1 MLRGLQALITVIEIV
16 GSFIW
21 VRLLYSQKESSLLKK
36 IMYVAG
42 VILIIAL
49 TIFQRNGAMYSR
61 YYLLI
66 CIGLSS
72 LVYFLR
78 FRCRK
83 QYFFM
88 MAIYY
93 ESIYCLDLIT
103 SILVGYFTDNPGF
116 MLEQQYTLKFER
128 ILIYLFTRCV
138 TAGLFFAICAVKDR
152 LTFFLYEKWVYQIPF
167 FEHLILS
174 GCDIVLSPSSQKQ
187 SLAWPRVRVLFI
199 AGILFIFALIAFYI
213 HSMAESMSE
222 LVEMQK
228 SLYAQGYKNI
238 TLRIREKERLFHDMK
253 NHLLAIQGMVK
264 AGQMEQI
271 GKYVDRL
278 YESYGSTQEYTGK
291 HLVDYLISEKA
302 AYAQNCG
309 ISVDMNCGS
318 LLNGEKEDEDMD
330 WATVLG
336 NLWDN
341 AIESCERCAE
351 EKQIRFSMGQ
361 RGNIVSIHME
371 NSCPVSAKRT
381 GLRTLKNPD
390 EMHGIGMR
398 SIRYVIAKYNGC
410 LDWEC
415 KGEIFVI
422 DITMYMG

>member
-1 MLRGLQALITVIEIV
+1 MLQGVQAFITVIEVV

-21 VRLLYSQKESSLLKK
+21 VRLLYVPKKSSLIKK
-36 IMYVAG
+36 IVYVVG
-42 VILIIAL
+42 VILIVAL
-49 TIFQRNGAMYSR
+49 TIFQRNVAMYSR
-61 YYLLI
+61 HYLLI
-66 CIGLSS
+66 CIELCS
-72 LVYFLR
+72 LVYFWR
-78 FRCRK
+78 FGCRG

-103 SILVGYFTDNPGF
+103 SILVGTFTDNPGF
-116 MLEQQYTLKFER
+116 MLEQQFTLKFER
-128 ILIYLFTRCV
+128 ILIYLFTRCIA
-138 TAGLFFAICAVKDR
+138 AGLFLAVYAVKDK
-152 LTFFLYEKWVYQIPF
+152 LTFFLYEKWVYLLPF
-167 FEHLILS
+167 FEHLILF
-174 GCDIVLSPSSQKQ
+174 GCDIVLSSSRQEQ
-187 SLAWPRVRVLFI
+187 NLAWLRVRVLFI
-199 AGILFIFALIAFYI
+199 AGILLIFALTVFYI

-222 LVEMQK
+222 LAEMQK
-228 SLYAQGYKNI
+228 SLYAQSYKNI
-238 TLRIREKERLFHDMK
+238 TLRMGEKERLFHDMK

-264 AGQMEQI
+264 AGRMEQI

-278 YESYGSTQEYTGK
+278 CESYGSTQEYTGK

-302 AYAQNCG
+302 AYAQTCG
-309 ISVDMNCGS
+309 ISVDLNCGS

-330 WATVLG
+330 WAAVLG

-341 AIESCERCAE
+341 AIESCERCAG
-351 EKQIRFSMGQ
+351 EKQIRFCMGQ

-381 GLRTLKNPD
+381 GIRTLKNPN
-390 EMHGIGMR
+390 EIHGIGMR
-398 SIRYVIAKYNGC
+398 SIRYVIAKYHGC

-415 KGEIFVI
+415 KGEVFVI

>member
-1 MLRGLQALITVIEIV
+1 MLQGVQALITVIEIV

-21 VRLLYSQKESSLLKK
+21 VRLLYAPKKSSPIKK
-36 IMYVAG
+36 IVYVAG
-42 VILIIAL
+42 VMLIIAL
-49 TIFQRNGAMYSR
+49 TIFQRNVAMYSR
-61 YYLLI
+61 HYLLF

-72 LVYFLR
+72 LVYFGR
-78 FRCRK
+78 FGCRR

-93 ESIYCLDLIT
+93 ESIYCLDLII
-103 SILVGYFTDNPGF
+103 SILVGTFTNNPGF
-116 MLEQQYTLKFER
+116 MLEQQDTLKFER
-128 ILIYLFTRCV
+128 ILIYLFARCIA
-138 TAGLFFAICAVKDR
+138 AGLFLAIYAVKDR
-152 LTFFLYEKWVYQIPF
+152 LTFFLYEKWVYLIPF
-167 FEHLILS
+167 FEHLILF
-174 GCDIVLSPSSQKQ
+174 GCDIVLSSSRQKQ
-187 SLAWPRVRVLFI
+187 NLAWLRVRAVFI
-199 AGILFIFALIAFYI
+199 AGILFIFALVAFYI

-238 TLRIREKERLFHDMK
+238 TLRMHEKERIFHDMK

-264 AGQMEQI
+264 AGRVEQI

-278 YESYGSTQEYTGK
+278 CESYGSTQEYTGK
-291 HLVDYLISEKA
+291 HLVDYLISEKV
-302 AYAQNCG
+302 AYAQACG
-309 ISVDMNCGS
+309 ISVNLSCGR
-318 LLNGEKEDEDMD
+318 LLHGEKEDEDMD
-330 WATVLG
+330 WAAVLG

-341 AIESCERCAE
+341 AIESCERCTGG
-351 EKQIRFSMGQ
+351 KQIRFCMGQ

-371 NSCPVSAKRT
+371 NSCPMSAKRT
-381 GLRTLKNPD
+381 GLRTVKNPN

-398 SIRYVIAKYNGC
+398 SIRYVIAKYHGC

>member
-1 MLRGLQALITVIEIV
+1 MLQGVQAFITVIEVV

-21 VRLLYSQKESSLLKK
+21 VRLLYVPKKSSLIKK
-36 IMYVAG
+36 IVYVVG
-42 VILIIAL
+42 VILIVAL
-49 TIFQRNGAMYSR
+49 TIFQRNVAMYSR
-61 YYLLI
+61 HYLLI
-66 CIGLSS
+66 CIGLCS
-72 LVYFLR
+72 LVYFWR
-78 FRCRK
+78 FGCRG

-103 SILVGYFTDNPGF
+103 SILVGTFTNNPGF
-116 MLEQQYTLKFER
+116 MLEQQFTLKFER
-128 ILIYLFTRCV
+128 ILIYLFTRCIA
-138 TAGLFFAICAVKDR
+138 AGLFLAVYAVKDK
-152 LTFFLYEKWVYQIPF
+152 LTFFLYEKWVYLIPL
-167 FEHLILS
+167 FEHLILF
-174 GCDIVLSPSSQKQ
+174 GCDIVLSSSRQEQ
-187 SLAWPRVRVLFI
+187 NLAWLRVRVLFI
-199 AGILFIFALIAFYI
+199 AGILLIFALIVFYI

-222 LVEMQK
+222 LAEMQK
-228 SLYAQGYKNI
+228 SLYAQSYKNI
-238 TLRIREKERLFHDMK
+238 TLRMGEKERLFHDMK

-264 AGQMEQI
+264 AGRMEQI

-278 YESYGSTQEYTGK
+278 CESYGSTQEYTGK
-291 HLVDYLISEKA
+291 HLVDYLISGKA
-302 AYAQNCG
+302 AYAQTCG
-309 ISVDMNCGS
+309 ISVDLNCGS

-330 WATVLG
+330 WAAVLG

-341 AIESCERCAE
+341 AIESCERCAG
-351 EKQIRFSMGQ
+351 EKQIRFSVGQ
-361 RGNIVSIHME
+361 RGNIVSMHME

-381 GLRTLKNPD
+381 GLRTLKNPN

-398 SIRYVIAKYNGC
+398 SIRYVIAKYHGC

>member
-1 MLRGLQALITVIEIV
+1 MLQGVQALITVIEIV

-21 VRLLYSQKESSLLKK
+21 VRLLYAPKKSSLIKK
-36 IMYVAG
+36 IVYVVG
-42 VILIIAL
+42 VILIVAL
-49 TIFQRNGAMYSR
+49 TIFQRSGAMYSR
-61 YYLLI
+61 HYLLL
-66 CIGLSS
+66 CIGLCS
-72 LVYFLR
+72 LIYFWR
-78 FRCRK
+78 FGCRG

-103 SILVGYFTDNPGF
+103 SILVGTFTDNPGF
-116 MLEQQYTLKFER
+116 MLEQQFTLKFER
-128 ILIYLFTRCV
+128 ILIYLFARCIA
-138 TAGLFFAICAVKDR
+138 TGLFLAVYALKDR
-152 LTFFLYEKWVYQIPF
+152 LSFFLYEKWVYLLPF
-167 FEHLILS
+167 FEHLLLF
-174 GCDIVLSPSSQKQ
+174 GCDIVLSSSRQEQ
-187 SLAWPRVRVLFI
+187 NLAWLRVRAVFI
-199 AGILFIFALIAFYI
+199 VGILFIFALIVFYI

-222 LVEMQK
+222 LAEMQK
-228 SLYAQGYKNI
+228 SLYAQSYKNI
-238 TLRIREKERLFHDMK
+238 TLRMGEKERLFHDMK

-264 AGQMEQI
+264 AGQMEQV

-278 YESYGSTQEYTGK
+278 CESYGSTQEYTGK

-302 AYAQNCG
+302 AYAQTCG
-309 ISVDMNCGS
+309 ISVDLNCGS

-330 WATVLG
+330 WAAVLG

-341 AIESCERCAE
+341 AIESCERCAG
-351 EKQIRFSMGQ
+351 EKQIRFCMGQ

-371 NSCPVSAKRT
+371 NSCPAWSKRT
-381 GLRTLKNPD
+381 GLRTLKNPG

-398 SIRYVIAKYNGC
+398 SIRYVIAKYHGC